1 MERRILLVEDD
12 PLHRDMLAEALTDK
26 GYRVVPAASGQEA
39 LDALAGSAFQAA
51 LVDIRLPDLD
61 GMELLDHLLTR
72 HPECTVLLMTGQA
85 TVAAAVTAMKK
96 GAFDYLAKPFRM
108 ELLLLKLERLF
119 HLREVEGENRRLKEG
134 TDRGGM
140 VASSPKMRRFLAT
153 LENVAGTR
161 ATVLLL
167 GESGTGKELAAD
179 LLHTLSS
186 RQEGPLVKVNC
197 GAIPES
203 LLEAELFGYEKGAF
217 TGADR
222 CRRGY
227 LEQADGGTLFLDE
240 IGEIPHAMQV
250 RLLRV
255 LQDRRVQRL
264 GSEAPVTADFRLV
277 AATHRK
283 IEELRESGAI
293 REDFFYRLNVIPLT
307 LPPLRERKEDI
318 PLLLDHFIR
327 LYSALHGKPPI
338 RLSAEVLDLLQ
349 RHPFPGNVRELQNLI
364 ERLQVLSAGGEILP
378 RLLPPEYR
386 RSTESG
392 SEVIQC
398 FRTELGLR
406 EALQEFEAR
415 FIERVLQEEGGNRTA
430 AARRLGISR
439 KNLWEKL
446 SP

>member
-12 PLHRDMLAEALTDK
+12 PLHRDMLAEALADK
-26 GYRVVPAASGQEA
+26 GYQVSPAANGQEA
-39 LDALAGSAFQAA
+39 LEALAGAGFQAA
-51 LVDIRLPDLD
+51 LVDIRLPDVN

-72 HPECTVLLMTGQA
+72 HSECTVLLMTGQA
-85 TVAAAVTAMKK
+85 TVEAAVTAMKK
-96 GAFDYLAKPFRM
+96 GAYDYLAKPFRI

-119 HLREVEGENRRLKEG
+119 HLKEVEGENRRLREA
-134 TDRGGM
+134 TSQGGM

-153 LENVAGTR
+153 LESVADTL
-161 ATVLLL
+161 ATVLLQ

-179 LLHTLSS
+179 LLHALSP
-186 RQEGPLVKVNC
+186 RKEGPLVKVNC

-203 LLEAELFGYEKGAF
+203 LLESELFGYEKGAF

-222 CRRGY
+222 SRRGY

-307 LPPLRERKEDI
+307 LPALRERKEDI
-318 PLLLDHFIR
+318 PLLLDYFIR
-327 LYSALHGKPPI
+327 RYSAMHGKPPI
-338 RLSAEVLDLLQ
+338 RLSAGVLDLLQ
-349 RHPFPGNVRELQNLI
+349 RQTFPGNVRELQNLI
-364 ERLQVLSAGGEILP
+364 ERLQVLQPGAEILP
-378 RLLPPEYR
+378 RHLPPEYR
-386 RSTESG
+386 RPTENG
-392 SEVIQC
+392 GEVIQC
-398 FRTELGLR
+398 FRTELSLR

-446 SP
+446 SS

>member
-1 MERRILLVEDD
+1 
-12 PLHRDMLAEALTDK
+12 
-26 GYRVVPAASGQEA
+26 
-39 LDALAGSAFQAA
+39 
-51 LVDIRLPDLD
+51 
-61 GMELLDHLLTR
+61 
-72 HPECTVLLMTGQA
+72 
-85 TVAAAVTAMKK
+85 
-96 GAFDYLAKPFRM
+96 
-108 ELLLLKLERLF
+108 
-119 HLREVEGENRRLKEG
+119 
-134 TDRGGM
+134 
-140 VASSPKMRRFLAT
+140 MRRFLAT
-153 LENVAGTR
+153 LENVADTL
-161 ATVLLL
+161 ATVLLQ

-179 LLHTLSS
+179 LLHALSP
-186 RQEGPLVKVNC
+186 RKEGPLVKVNC

-203 LLEAELFGYEKGAF
+203 LLESELFGYEKGAF
-217 TGADR
+217 TGAER
-222 CRRGY
+222 TRRGY

-264 GSEAPVTADFRLV
+264 GSEAPVTADFRLI

-307 LPPLRERKEDI
+307 LPALRERKEDI

-327 LYSALHGKPPI
+327 RYSAMHSKPPI

-349 RHPFPGNVRELQNLI
+349 RQTFPGNVRELQNLI
-364 ERLQVLSAGGEILP
+364 ERLQVLQPGAEILP
-378 RLLPPEYR
+378 RHLPPEYR
-386 RSTESG
+386 RPTENG

-398 FRTELGLR
+398 FRTELSLR
-406 EALQEFEAR
+406 EALQEFETR
-415 FIERVLQEEGGNRTA
+415 FIERVLQEEGGNRTG

-446 SP
+446 SS